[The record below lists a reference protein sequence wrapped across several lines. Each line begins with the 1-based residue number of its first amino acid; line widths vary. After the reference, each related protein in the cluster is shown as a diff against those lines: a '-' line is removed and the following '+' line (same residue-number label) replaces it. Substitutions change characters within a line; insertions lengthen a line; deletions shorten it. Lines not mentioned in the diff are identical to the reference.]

1 MFWWIEH
8 IKNYI
13 RLLASIHYGRL
24 LHLPPVLTFTINVLI
39 QYFSIYW
46 VTLNIVVYKIIPY
59 SMVVWLTFMKFSGYA
74 GLQLNERNKKIGT
87 LEAIN
92 VCVAGYT
99 TFFVT
104 LYGNGIKSIRILVLS
119 FLPTNFQPNQFSH
132 SWVINKMYI

>member
-39 QYFSIYW
+39 QYVSIYW
-46 VTLNIVVYKIIPY
+46 VTLNIVVYYKVILY
-59 SMVVWLTFMKFSGYA
+59 SVVVWLTFKKFSGYA
-74 GLQLNERNKKIGT
+74 GLQLNERNKKIDT
-87 LEAIN
+87 LEE
-92 VCVAGYT
+92 AGYT